1 VTVGRDGIGI
11 PRELAE
17 AEGVPE
23 DLDANAVEEYSV
35 PDPARR
41 AMSGRVYVVGAL
53 LCGIGALAG
62 LGVGMWWMA
71 GALAVLA
78 AWHFAAAWPL
88 EVREAE
94 AFEQAGAA
102 LDFTVG
108 HASAAIRFEGLRA
121 KPVWNVI
128 LYDAEEPPTQRAL
141 VFVDG
146 VTGELR
152 REPFVEALA

>member
-1 VTVGRDGIGI
+1 MTVGRDGIGI
-11 PRELAE
+11 PRDVAD

-23 DLDANAVEEYSV
+23 DLDANVVEEYSV

-41 AMSGRVYVVGAL
+41 AISGRVYAVGAA
-53 LCGIGALAG
+53 LCALGALAG
-62 LGVGMWWMA
+62 LGAGMWWMV
-71 GALAVLA
+71 GGLGLLA
-78 AWHFAAAWPL
+78 AWHLAAAWPL
-88 EVREAE
+88 EIREAE

-108 HASAAIRFEGLRA
+108 HASAAVRFEGLRA

-128 LYDAEEPPTQRAL
+128 LYDAEEPPGQRAL

-146 VTGELR
+146 VTGDLR
-152 REPFVEALA
+152 REPFVEQLG